1 MVTGQFVSIGK
12 KLVKPEGFHRAY
24 TKTVYPETPL
34 FSPTEWTA
42 YSLMRAAD
50 KLGVM
55 RNLGSVYVDSISAEQ
70 NTPADLV
77 FRRRYLDKK
86 LNNVYNLPDVQVAD
100 WRPPTINVLA
110 PAFDFNSA
118 SAGLFGVFQLARFLV
133 RTGVHVRLVFFE
145 NFVFSEK
152 ETRKW
157 LTQYPGMEGLFD
169 EVEVAYIGGREQP
182 LYVSPA
188 DHCVAT
194 IWYSAYF
201 ARKINNLI
209 GRSKFLYLIQDYETN
224 FYPGGSSFALADLS
238 YEMDYDALFST
249 KALME
254 LFIQRDIGGFDSR
267 HLDGAYFNNPSS
279 SSLPSEQEFI
289 ERKTNKEKR
298 TIVFYSRPVVDR
310 NMFELTALA
319 LNEAYQEGIFD
330 SGWDCIGMGLGEGEI
345 ELAPNV
351 HSVHLPRMTLGEY
364 VATVSDFDICLVLMA
379 SSHPSLIC
387 ADLAASGAIVVTNTF
402 ATKTA
407 EYLKTISKNII
418 PVTANL
424 SGIVA
429 GLREAVDRVSDI
441 DARWKHATETA
452 YPRTWNKALTGEH
465 LVFIRNWLSKP

>member
-12 KLVKPEGFHRAY
+12 KLAKPEGFHRAY

-50 KLGVM
+50 RLGVM
-55 RNLGSVYVDSISAEQ
+55 RNLGSIYSQSLADAEASASGF
-70 NTPADLV
+70 V
-77 FRRRYLDKK
+77 FRRQDLNEK
-86 LNNVYNLPDVQVAD
+86 LKDIYDLPDVQVAD
-100 WRPPTINVLA
+100 WRPPTINVMV
-110 PAFDFNSA
+110 PAFDFHSA
-118 SAGLFGVFQLARFLV
+118 SAGLFGVFQLAKFLAKI
-133 RTGVHVRLVFFE
+133 GNHVRLVFFE

-157 LTQYPGMEGLFD
+157 LAQYPGMANLFD
-169 EVEVAYIGGREQP
+169 EVEVSYVGGGEQP
-182 LYVSPA
+182 LYVSTA

-201 ARKINNLI
+201 ARKVNELI
-209 GRSKFLYLIQDYETN
+209 GRTKFLYLIQDYETH
-224 FYPGGSSFALADLS
+224 FYPGGSLFALADLS

-249 KALME
+249 KALMD
-254 LFIQRDIGGFDSR
+254 LFIERDIGGFASR

-279 SSLPSEQEFI
+279 AFLPSEQDFI
-289 ERKTNKEKR
+289 ARKTNKAKR

-330 SGWDCIGMGLGEGEI
+330 SDWECIGMGLGEGEI
-345 ELAPNV
+345 ELAPNL
-351 HSVHLPRMTLGEY
+351 HSIHLPRMTLPEY
-364 VATVSDFDICLVLMA
+364 IATVSDFDICLVLMA
-379 SSHPSLIC
+379 SSHPSMIC
-387 ADLAASGAIVVTNTF
+387 ADLASSGAIVVTNTF
-402 ATKTA
+402 ATKTDD
-407 EYLKTISKNII
+407 YLKSISKNII
-418 PVTANL
+418 PVTATL

-441 DARWKHATETA
+441 DARWEHAAETK
-452 YPRTWNKALTGEH
+452 YPRTWAKAFTGEH
-465 LVFIRNWLSKP
+465 QVFIRNWLNKA